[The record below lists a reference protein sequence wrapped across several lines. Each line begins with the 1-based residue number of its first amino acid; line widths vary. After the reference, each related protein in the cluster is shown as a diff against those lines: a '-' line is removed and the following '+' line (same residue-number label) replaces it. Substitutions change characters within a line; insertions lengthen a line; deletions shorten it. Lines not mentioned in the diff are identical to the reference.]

1 MNLKLQD
8 KEGFIQNFLKPINRF
23 SETAILKVS
32 GNVVSCLVSSLDN
45 TTVLFCKYLLNEE
58 AEDEFMINIP
68 NVDKLISSLKLVDA
82 DEIDLTIDTNSI
94 QYKSNNI
101 KFRFHLYEDGIL
113 TVPKLN
119 LEKIQAFDYDV
130 EFEIPSQTINQL
142 VKSSTIAGEVNKV
155 YLYNKDGKIH
165 AELTD
170 RTIDN
175 SDMFS
180 FCVVDNYE
188 GTPISQP
195 IPLMLDAIRSF
206 SALNLNANV
215 SINNEY
221 GIVQFKITTNQSVL
235 QYIVTS
241 VVA

>member
-1 MNLKLQD
+1 MDLNLQD
-8 KEGFIQNFLKPINRF
+8 KDGFIQNFLKPINRF

-32 GNVVSCLVSSLDN
+32 GNEISCLVSSIDN
-45 TTVLFCKYLLNEE
+45 TTVLYSKYMLASNVEE
-58 AEDEFMINIP
+58 EFQINVP
-68 NVDKLISSLKLVDA
+68 NIDKLVSSLKI
-82 DEIDLTIDTNSI
+82 IDDNEVSLKINSNNI

-101 KFRFHLYEDGIL
+101 KFRFHLFEDGIL

-119 LEKIQAFDYDV
+119 LDKINAFEYDV
-130 EFEIPSQTINQL
+130 NFLIESHIINQL
-142 VKSSTIAGEVNKV
+142 VKSSSIAGDVNKV
-155 YLYNKDGKIH
+155 YLYTQENNIY

-175 SDMFS
+175 SDMFT
-180 FCVVDNYE
+180 FCVVDNYN
-188 GTPISQP
+188 GPPITEP
-195 IPLMLDAIRSF
+195 IPLMLDAVRSF
-206 SALNLNANV
+206 SALNLNTDV

-221 GIVQFKITTNQSVL
+221 GIVQFKITTNQSIL